1 MADMPAN
8 NQAAVQTE
16 QRARDAQQLAKLGA
30 SPAALLLTSA
40 LVTQAETEA

>member
-16 QRARDAQQLAKLGA
+16 QREHDAQQLAKLSA
-30 SPAALLLTSA
+30 SLAALLLTSGPGP
-40 LVTQAETEA
+40 QGRN

>member
-16 QRARDAQQLAKLGA
+16 QRERDAQQLTRLGTI
-30 SPAALLLTSA
+30 PAALLLTSGPGH
-40 LVTQAETEA
+40 QGRN

>member
-16 QRARDAQQLAKLGA
+16 QRERDAPQLAKLGA
-30 SPAALLLTSA
+30 SLAALLLTSGPGP
-40 LVTQAETEA
+40 QGRN

>member
-16 QRARDAQQLAKLGA
+16 QRERDAQQLAKLGA
-30 SPAALLLTSA
+30 SPAALLLTSGP
-40 LVTQAETEA
+40 VTRAETEA